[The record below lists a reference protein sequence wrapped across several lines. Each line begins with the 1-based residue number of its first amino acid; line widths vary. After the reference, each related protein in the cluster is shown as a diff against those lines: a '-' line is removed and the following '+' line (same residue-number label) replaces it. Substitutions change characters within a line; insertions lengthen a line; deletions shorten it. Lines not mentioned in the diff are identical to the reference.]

1 MKRNR
6 SILALALAL
15 ALSLAACSGGTP
27 AETQAPAAETTPAQA
42 EETTGSSSHYP
53 VTITSYD
60 YAGNPVEYTY
70 ERAPERVLCVY
81 QGCIETMIALGL
93 EDHVAAS
100 YGLDN
105 EVKDEW
111 KDGFAQMNYDESVFA
126 PDKETVTLLEPDMI
140 FSWGSYFSDE
150 MVGDVYEW
158 NDKGTGTYIN
168 SNTARGGSRT
178 LENEYTDILN
188 IGRIFDVEEKAQAL
202 VDEVR
207 TQVDAALAAVE
218 GQESVRVAVIQPSGE
233 RIMNRGADSLAGDMV
248 RSLGGELAKP
258 DGSDIS
264 KEDLVACDPDVIFVI
279 YMPRPGEGEET
290 VKQAQLSV
298 ITEDPALASLS
309 AVQSGRVYP
318 VMLGDV
324 YASGPRTIDGVRAL
338 AQGMYPDLE
347 L

>member
-15 ALSLAACSGGTP
+15 TLSLAACSGGTP

-70 ERAPERVLCVY
+70 KRAPERVLCVY

-150 MVGDVYEW
+150 KLGDVYEW